1 MAATKKVAHMTKDSE
16 ETTNLRNARNGL
28 LQERRQLANELTK
41 PYQRGATES
50 LRERFIVV
58 QSTIE
63 AIDRAAK
70 DEKQLE
76 TKPEPTFV
84 APITVG
90 TRREIPGQ

>member
-1 MAATKKVAHMTKDSE
+1 MTKDSE
-16 ETTNLRNARNGL
+16 ETTNLQNARNGL

-63 AIDRAAK
+63 AIDRAVK

-76 TKPEPTFV
+76 TKPEPTYA
-84 APITVG
+84 APIIMG
-90 TRREIPGQ
+90 TPRNIPGQ

>member
-50 LRERFIVV
+50 LRERFMVV

-63 AIDRAAK
+63 AIDRAID
-70 DEKQLE
+70 DERTGLSDVLASTSE
-76 TKPEPTFV
+76 EE
-84 APITVG
+84 
-90 TRREIPGQ
+90 RRY